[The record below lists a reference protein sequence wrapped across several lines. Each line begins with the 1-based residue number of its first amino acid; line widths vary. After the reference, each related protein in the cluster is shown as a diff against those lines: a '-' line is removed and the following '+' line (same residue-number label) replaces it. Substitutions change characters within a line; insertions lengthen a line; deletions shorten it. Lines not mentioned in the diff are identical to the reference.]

1 MTAPTC
7 HIVFSESG
15 ARVLQEALRE
25 SGRRDSVIWFPD
37 DLGVGPINPPDP
49 ASRDEWVQR
58 EFGIDSGE
66 WNWPIEDVDRF
77 WDVTLSAASRRIV
90 WVSRRVVWEYTGF
103 LEFIRRAGDTPFDV
117 VDLTETNSRRS
128 NPPKHQI
135 LRDVGLTDFYNRL
148 KTVEEFLA
156 NARPL
161 TAAERDAYRAL
172 WDQLRQEDA
181 ALRTLTEHGLIS
193 VPLSYFDDLLV
204 SRTIEQWRKVARV
217 LSEAL
222 FETWESGFFRLAR
235 WCWRLASAPSPP
247 RAASKAEAIFLESG
261 SARSDCR
268 NVILRPN
275 RSPRPGPDHA
285 PQAPEKRKDRPRL
298 PPGSHGKISSAPA
311 RYPSRDSPAR
321 NRAGSWAGRRGR
333 FPGA

>member
-66 WNWPIEDVDRF
+66 WSWPIEDVDRF
-77 WDVTLSAASRRIV
+77 WGEALSTASRRIV

-103 LEFIRRAGDTPFDV
+103 LEFVRRAGDTPFDV

-128 NPPKHQI
+128 DPPKHQI
-135 LRDVGLTDFYNRL
+135 VRDVNLADFYNRL
-148 KTVEEFLA
+148 TTVIEFLS

-161 TAAERDAYRAL
+161 TAVEQNAYRAL
-172 WDQLRQEDA
+172 WDRLRQEDA
-181 ALRTLTEHGLIS
+181 ALRTLTKDGLTS

-204 SRTIEQWRKVARV
+204 SCTVEQWRKVARA
-217 LSEAL
+217 LGEAL
-222 FETWESGFFRLAR
+222 VETWESGFFQVGEVVLATRIRALAAAGRIEGRGDLFRIRFSEVRLPQRSLEAEPV
-235 WCWRLASAPSPP
+235 ASA
-247 RAASKAEAIFLESG
+247 
-261 SARSDCR
+261 
-268 NVILRPN
+268 
-275 RSPRPGPDHA
+275 
-285 PQAPEKRKDRPRL
+285 
-298 PPGSHGKISSAPA
+298 
-311 RYPSRDSPAR
+311 
-321 NRAGSWAGRRGR
+321 RAGPRSAS
-333 FPGA
+333 A

>member
-1 MTAPTC
+1 MTEPIC

-15 ARVLQEALRE
+15 ARVLQEALQE
-25 SGRRDSVIWFPD
+25 SGRKDSVIWFPD

-58 EFGIDSGE
+58 EFGIDSAE

-148 KTVEEFLA
+148 KTVVEFLA

-222 FETWESGFFRLAR
+222 FETWESGFFQVGEVVLAARIRALAAAGRIEGRGDLSRIRFSEVRLPQRNLEAEPV
-235 WCWRLASAPSPP
+235 ASARAGP
-247 RAASKAEAIFLESG
+247 RSA
-261 SARSDCR
+261 SARE
-268 NVILRPN
+268 
-275 RSPRPGPDHA
+275 A
-285 PQAPEKRKDRPRL
+285 
-298 PPGSHGKISSAPA
+298 
-311 RYPSRDSPAR
+311 
-321 NRAGSWAGRRGR
+321 
-333 FPGA
+333 

>member
-58 EFGIDSGE
+58 EFGIDSAE
-66 WNWPIEDVDRF
+66 WSWPIEDVDRF
-77 WDVTLSAASRRIV
+77 WGEALSTASRRIV

-103 LEFIRRAGDTPFDV
+103 LEFVRRAGDTPFDV

-128 NPPKHQI
+128 DPPKHQI
-135 LRDVGLTDFYNRL
+135 VRDVNLADFYNRL
-148 KTVEEFLA
+148 TTVIEFLS

-161 TAAERDAYRAL
+161 TAVEQNAYRAL
-172 WDQLRQEDA
+172 WDRLRQEDA
-181 ALRTLTEHGLIS
+181 ALRTLTKDGLTS

-204 SRTIEQWRKVARV
+204 SCTVEQWRKVARA
-217 LSEAL
+217 LGEAL
-222 FETWESGFFRLAR
+222 VETWESGFFQVGEVVLATRIRALAAAGRIEGRGDLFRIRFSEVRLPQRSLEAEPV
-235 WCWRLASAPSPP
+235 ASA
-247 RAASKAEAIFLESG
+247 
-261 SARSDCR
+261 
-268 NVILRPN
+268 
-275 RSPRPGPDHA
+275 
-285 PQAPEKRKDRPRL
+285 
-298 PPGSHGKISSAPA
+298 
-311 RYPSRDSPAR
+311 
-321 NRAGSWAGRRGR
+321 RAGPRSAS
-333 FPGA
+333 A